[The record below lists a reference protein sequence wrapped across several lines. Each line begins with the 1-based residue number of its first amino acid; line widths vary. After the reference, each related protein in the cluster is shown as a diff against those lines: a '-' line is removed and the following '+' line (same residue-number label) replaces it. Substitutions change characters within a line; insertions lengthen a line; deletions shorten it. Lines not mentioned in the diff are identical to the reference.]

1 MQYIQ
6 AASKTG
12 FVMFIFATGLV
23 QIAGLAA
30 NYTLRAWGEHNREEG
45 SNKGVGVY
53 LLGYGLFSLM
63 AIVIGMI
70 STVVLWVFCA
80 VRSSQYLHDAVG
92 SSPLYVLVLPVS

>member
-1 MQYIQ
+1 MRESVYVEN
-6 AASKTG
+6 KG
-12 FVMFIFATGLV
+12 R
-23 QIAGLAA
+23 
-30 NYTLRAWGEHNREEG
+30 NKHEEG

-80 VRSSQYLHDAVG
+80 VRSSQYLHDAV
-92 SSPLYVLVLPVS
+92 SSLLTSLRVLAILVS